1 MKGTTMKTKV
11 TETNQSKF
19 RCNIVGRFLSRVA
32 CAGAL
37 ILICSSAPAQNLFVS
52 GNMPPKNCPGGCGV
66 IYRFTWDG
74 RQSIFASGLTD
85 PWDVAFDGAGNLFV
99 VDYDRGGL
107 IGAGAIYKITPS
119 GVRTTFASG
128 LSYSSRLAVD
138 RAGNVFV
145 ADYDHGI
152 IYEYK
157 PTGSRGIFASGL
169 YHPTGLAFNSVGELF
184 VVDNSA
190 GNIYQGSI
198 YRYKPDGSRAS
209 FAVLESGGRPGDL
222 AVDAIGNLFLADLGG
237 KIYKYD
243 VVGVL
248 RPHRRTVF
256 GSVPQ
261 SAQSLAFDSTGNLVV
276 VDAGG
281 VISTGTGMPNAIYKF
296 TQQGARSMFA
306 SGQALGASF
315 ACLAF
320 QPMACCQ

>member
-1 MKGTTMKTKV
+1 
-11 TETNQSKF
+11 
-19 RCNIVGRFLSRVA
+19 
-32 CAGAL
+32 
-37 ILICSSAPAQNLFVS
+37 
-52 GNMPPKNCPGGCGV
+52 
-66 IYRFTWDG
+66 
-74 RQSIFASGLTD
+74 
-85 PWDVAFDGAGNLFV
+85 
-99 VDYDRGGL
+99 
-107 IGAGAIYKITPS
+107 
-119 GVRTTFASG
+119 

-198 YRYKPDGSRAS
+198 YRYKPNGSRVT
-209 FAVLESGGRPGDL
+209 FAVLGLGDRPADL
-222 AVDAIGNLFLADLGG
+222 AVDAIGNLFVADLGG
-237 KIYKYD
+237 NIYKYD

-248 RPHRRTVF
+248 RPHPRTIF

-276 VDAGG
+276 VDTGG

-306 SGQALGASF
+306 SGQALGEGF